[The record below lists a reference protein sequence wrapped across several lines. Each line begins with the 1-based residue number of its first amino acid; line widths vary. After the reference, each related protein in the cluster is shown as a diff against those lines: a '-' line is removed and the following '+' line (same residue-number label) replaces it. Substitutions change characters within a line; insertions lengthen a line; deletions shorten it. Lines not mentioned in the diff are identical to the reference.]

1 MRVPKMIS
9 ALSRSFS
16 TRRCIIPKS
25 TRLWNIFCTLE
36 ASWVH
41 VYECDTNQILAFLGG
56 LMEKSK
62 PFDPCGVKIDNGWE
76 ALNNSET
83 K

>member
-1 MRVPKMIS
+1 MHNTKIDATLKYFLYTGSILGACLRV
-9 ALSRSFS
+9 R
-16 TRRCIIPKS
+16 
-25 TRLWNIFCTLE
+25 
-36 ASWVH
+36 
-41 VYECDTNQILAFLGG
+41 YESNSSLLGG

>member
-1 MRVPKMIS
+1 M
-9 ALSRSFS
+9 
-16 TRRCIIPKS
+16 
-25 TRLWNIFCTLE
+25 
-36 ASWVH
+36 H